1 MLMTY
6 KRKYIAILLLSQFTF
21 LPADAAPLK
30 DPTRQSLDSCL
41 QDPKNGSTGDQTA
54 CETKALAS
62 YDKRMNVAYSKLL
75 KELPTQAGQDLR
87 AAQRSWIAY
96 RDMEARAR
104 ESLFATR
111 QGSMY
116 APMQADAE
124 TDLTRDRALLLESYL
139 RVLDI
144 DGP

>member
-1 MLMTY
+1 MIMNCTL
-6 KRKYIAILLLSQFTF
+6 KYVVILLSAQFIF
-21 LPADAAPLK
+21 PPAGAGPLK

-41 QDPKNGSTGDQTA
+41 QDPKNDSTGDQTA

-75 KELPTQAGQDLR
+75 NELPTQAGQDLR

-104 ESLFATR
+104 GSLFATT

-144 DGP
+144 DGR

>member
-1 MLMTY
+1 MNYT
-6 KRKYIAILLLSQFTF
+6 RNCIAILLLSQFVV
-21 LPADAAPLK
+21 LPAGAGPLK
-30 DPTRQSLDSCL
+30 DPTQQSLDSCT
-41 QDPKNGSTGDQTA
+41 QDPKNGSTGDQSA

-62 YDKRMNVAYSKLL
+62 YDKRMNLAYSKLL
-75 KELPTQAGQDLR
+75 AALPKQAGQDLR

-96 RDMEARAR
+96 RDMEAHAR
-104 ESLFATR
+104 ESLFSTR

>member
-1 MLMTY
+1 MIMSYT
-6 KRKYIAILLLSQFTF
+6 RKYIAILLLSQFVF
-21 LPADAAPLK
+21 LSAGAGPLK
-30 DPTRQSLDSCL
+30 DPTQQSLDACT
-41 QDPKNGSTGDQTA
+41 QDPNNGSTGDQTA
-54 CETKALAS
+54 CEAKALAS
-62 YDKRMNVAYSKLL
+62 YDKRMNLAYLKLL
-75 KELPTQAGQDLR
+75 KELPKQAGQDLK

-96 RDMEARAR
+96 RDMEAGAR
-104 ESLFATR
+104 GSLFATR

>member
-1 MLMTY
+1 MNDTQ
-6 KRKYIAILLLSQFTF
+6 KYIAILLLSQFIL
-21 LPADAAPLK
+21 LPADAGPLK
-30 DPTRQSLDSCL
+30 DPTRQSLDACL
-41 QDPKNGSTGDQTA
+41 QDPKNGSTGDQSA
-54 CETKALAS
+54 CEVKALAS

-75 KELPTQAGQDLR
+75 NALPPQAGQDLR
-87 AAQRSWIAY
+87 AAQRGWIAY

-124 TDLTRDRALLLESYL
+124 TDLTRDRTLLLESYL

>member
-1 MLMTY
+1 MTMN
-6 KRKYIAILLLSQFTF
+6 RALKYIAVLLLSQVT
-21 LPADAAPLK
+21 LPPAAAGSLK

-41 QDPKNGSTGDQTA
+41 GDPKNGSTGDQTA

-62 YDKRMNVAYSKLL
+62 YDKWMNVAYSKLL
-75 KELPTQAGQDLR
+75 KELPVQAGQDLR
-87 AAQRSWIAY
+87 VAQRSWIAY
-96 RDMEARAR
+96 RDMEGRAR
-104 ESLFATR
+104 GSLFAIT

-124 TDLTRDRALLLESYL
+124 TDLTRDRASLLKSYL

-144 DGP
+144 DGH